1 MDGPPALQSILLI
14 GLAWCVVVAL
24 LWQHA
29 LATFN
34 FKAWPAFL
42 TRKTPEVVSNS
53 EQGDPQQTEGIPA
66 QAEEPADLGKKPNDA
81 RPGFRLRRKVLSR
94 DKE

>member
-1 MDGPPALQSILLI
+1 MDGPPPLQTILLI

-24 LWQHA
+24 LWQHT

-42 TRKTPEVVSNS
+42 TRKTPEVVSNT
-53 EQGDPQQTEGIPA
+53 EQGDPQQSKGIPA
-66 QAEEPADLGKKPNDA
+66 ETEEPADLSQKPNDA
-81 RPGFRLRRKVLSR
+81 RPRLRPRRNVLSR
-94 DKE
+94 DKK